1 MLGYWA
7 LPNTC
12 MQLKF
17 RAERKH
23 LLKELLI
30 RGAKTQ
36 RNCKLSSVRTATK
49 LFGNYNTQTDHQLF
63 YNILSLSFLLLSSK
77 APLTHAPSST
87 KGDAIFCHLGIY
99 RCKSRRALF
108 NYRSTKVQRVSKY
121 KVRYT
126 TVKTLILCRMAV
138 KQERWSYWFGT
149 VFSCEIN
156 PAPPSTSSSTT
167 LLSRVLFGPSPLSL
181 WFHPILLLSRFCSH
195 QSPKNLLGF
204 PLIESL

>member
-1 MLGYWA
+1 MKKVEK
-7 LPNTC
+7 N
-12 MQLKF
+12 
-17 RAERKH
+17 H
-23 LLKELLI
+23 LFGEQKN
-30 RGAKTQ
+30 Q
-36 RNCKLSSVRTATK
+36 RNCKLSNSTTTK
-49 LFGNYNTQTDHQLF
+49 LFGNYNTNRSPIVLQHLIFVFSSSQQQ
-63 YNILSLSFLLLSSK
+63 SFPYSC
-77 APLTHAPSST
+77 TSST

-99 RCKSRRALF
+99 RCKSHRALF

-121 KVRYT
+121 QLRYT
-126 TVKTLILCRMAV
+126 TVKTVILCRMAV